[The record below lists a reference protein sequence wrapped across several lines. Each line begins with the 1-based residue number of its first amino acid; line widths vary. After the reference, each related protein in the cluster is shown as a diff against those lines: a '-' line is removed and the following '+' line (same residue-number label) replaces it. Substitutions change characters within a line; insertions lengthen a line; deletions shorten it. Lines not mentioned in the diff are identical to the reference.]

1 MEYLL
6 YLGALALIAVGLA
19 GTVIPAI
26 PGLPIIFAGSW
37 LIGWASGYELIS
49 VTAVVIL
56 ALLAAVGIGIDIL
69 AQILGAKRAGASRA
83 GLWGAVIGTV
93 VGLVTGIWGIVF
105 FPLIGAVI
113 GEIMAGRDMLKA
125 GTVGLATW
133 IGMAVGIGVKIAL
146 AFIMVGIVLF
156 SIVTNSGITSFF
168 GAQARLPPLP
178 PWSRRRR
185 MGQRPLKAIR
195 DSLLSEAGSWKCRRV
210 RGRRV
215 LTTLRLPLWMPLR
228 RTPRLR
234 LPRLRLPRLR
244 LPRRLMTSRR

>member
-83 GLWGAVIGTV
+83 GLLGRCDRHRGGAGY
-93 VGLVTGIWGIVF
+93 
-105 FPLIGAVI
+105 
-113 GEIMAGRDMLKA
+113 RDLGHCLLPA
-125 GTVGLATW
+125 DR
-133 IGMAVGIGVKIAL
+133 
-146 AFIMVGIVLF
+146 
-156 SIVTNSGITSFF
+156 SGD
-168 GAQARLPPLP
+168 R
-178 PWSRRRR
+178 
-185 MGQRPLKAIR
+185 
-195 DSLLSEAGSWKCRRV
+195 
-210 RGRRV
+210 
-215 LTTLRLPLWMPLR
+215 
-228 RTPRLR
+228 
-234 LPRLRLPRLR
+234 
-244 LPRRLMTSRR
+244 

>member
-83 GLWGAVIGTV
+83 GLWGAVIGR
-93 VGLVTGIWGIVF
+93 
-105 FPLIGAVI
+105 FPDLQVY
-113 GEIMAGRDMLKA
+113 RRHDPPH
-125 GTVGLATW
+125 
-133 IGMAVGIGVKIAL
+133 
-146 AFIMVGIVLF
+146 
-156 SIVTNSGITSFF
+156 
-168 GAQARLPPLP
+168 ARS
-178 PWSRRRR
+178 WN
-185 MGQRPLKAIR
+185 RPR
-195 DSLLSEAGSWKCRRV
+195 
-210 RGRRV
+210 
-215 LTTLRLPLWMPLR
+215 
-228 RTPRLR
+228 
-234 LPRLRLPRLR
+234 
-244 LPRRLMTSRR
+244 